1 MNDTNK
7 MLLSDLI
14 EAGNDERLKEMRD
27 GYTAWLPTD
36 KLCDEDKEICGV
48 IDDYFS
54 LKDRVTELISE
65 KITEIG
71 AQFIEFDF
79 ENFHVE
85 ANTFA
90 SFDRGTYDV
99 PDYSDSK
106 IIDYKITIDL

>member
-1 MNDTNK
+1 MNDINK

-27 GYTAWLPTD
+27 GYTAWLPTAE
-36 KLCDEDKEICGV
+36 LCDEDQEICGV

-54 LKDRVTELISE
+54 LKNRVTELISE
-65 KITEIG
+65 RITELG

-85 ANTFA
+85 ANTLT
-90 SFDRGTYDV
+90 SYDSGDLDT
-99 PDYSDSK
+99 PSCADSK